1 MSVYRRYFD
10 KTKCMYFLKKD
21 EYFFV
26 NIMKFGKNLAIL
38 LKKIN
43 RELIYNK

>member
-1 MSVYRRYFD
+1 
-10 KTKCMYFLKKD
+10 MYFLKKD

>member
-26 NIMKFGKNLAIL
+26 NINKFGKNLAIL